1 MEYSYIILEY
11 SLYIFFH
18 KHGMVIEKK
27 SVKPIVKLQAI
38 EVIASIYGEH
48 VDCLP
53 LGNTSNDT
61 KILIG
66 ADKALV
72 ENIAT
77 MWDPPVMLV
86 GLDSPQ

>member
-18 KHGMVIEKK
+18 TWNGDRKK

-48 VDCLP
+48 LDCLP

-77 MWDPPVMLV
+77 M
-86 GLDSPQ
+86 

>member
-1 MEYSYIILEY
+1 
-11 SLYIFFH
+11 
-18 KHGMVIEKK
+18 MVIEK

-77 MWDPPVMLV
+77 M
-86 GLDSPQ
+86 